1 MTTFYWLFLRKT
13 KHGSNSVKT
22 FIFLIILKW
31 SMEMLCLMIRRLNF
45 YKSIYLS
52 GMISVIEHNYESDF
66 YGYVNGDILLSH
78 NVYEVLTTIE
88 KNIRMNRLLP
98 DVFIIGKRFNLDHNH
113 NITIGMLFFE
123 GEEGV

>member
-1 MTTFYWLFLRKT
+1 
-13 KHGSNSVKT
+13 
-22 FIFLIILKW
+22 
-31 SMEMLCLMIRRLNF
+31 
-45 YKSIYLS
+45 
-52 GMISVIEHNYESDF
+52 MISVIEHNYESDF

-113 NITIGMLFFE
+113 NITIVPEKDVYSSFIHRSVFLTPHHIPLAI
-123 GEEGV
+123 V